1 MTSILAAQGL
11 EHPDHDAVY
20 RTLLQS
26 FIKAGPWSEHLN
38 DAGRPDWQYMA
49 TGPVPEWKST
59 YTTWLR
65 QWELT
70 FAAHDLD
77 GDPEH
82 AANVTRTGLAAAPT
96 YDDAHATIEQLAA
109 SGYTVSLLSNADEDF
124 LRGALSRCSFEFS
137 AIQTSESLRIYK
149 PNRAL
154 FLAHCEELGVDPASV
169 LYVGDSLPTDVRG
182 ASAAGM
188 RTAWVRRSERAPAD
202 DLPTPD
208 IEIAELSDLCAIL
221 DSTNLHGT
229 ERAS

>member
-38 DAGRPDWQYMA
+38 DEGRPDWQYMA

-65 QWELT
+65 QWEIT

-82 AANVTRTGLAAAPT
+82 AANVTRAGLTDAPA
-96 YDDAHATIEQLAA
+96 YDDAHATIERLAA

-124 LRGALSRCSFEFS
+124 LLGALSRCSFDFA
-137 AIQTSESLRIYK
+137 AIQSSETLRTYK
-149 PNRAL
+149 PNCAI

-208 IEIAELSDLCAIL
+208 VEVAELSDLVSIL
-221 DSTNLHGT
+221 DNAAPGGSEG
-229 ERAS
+229 AS